1 MKKQLLLLLVTI
13 SVIGF
18 SCKKID
24 FPLPKKL
31 CQIKQVVRNGG
42 PTVSGTFDYE
52 YNNERL
58 LSKLTLTFGLQEIL
72 TFEYDNQDRPVIF
85 HKGNFG
91 TDYLIYQ
98 NNLLIRVDRFENN
111 GQLLDQ
117 VFLAYDNRKRL
128 IERKGNVMG
137 FVLTRYEYEGH
148 SKNPKRKLLFRQPVA
163 AAVSKGLDKGVNQSD
178 EQELQLQIIYEYKYD
193 NKINPQATLIGQPL
207 SPYYFGQ
214 EFTIDQYEPIP
225 ENNIVYQKFL
235 GLSGGTSFNYMEYF
249 ITYEYD
255 NHYPVKENHK
265 KVFHNPIPGVPP
277 QEIFA
282 TATYVYECKN

>member
-1 MKKQLLLLLVTI
+1 MKKQLLLLIVTAC
-13 SVIGF
+13 VIGF

-42 PTVSGTFDYE
+42 PSAAGTFNYE

-58 LSKLTLTFGLQEIL
+58 LTKLAFSFAFQDILTL
-72 TFEYDNQDRPVIF
+72 EYDNQDRPVII
-85 HKGNFG
+85 HGVNFG

-98 NNLLIRVDRFENN
+98 NNLLIRVDRFGTN
-111 GQLLDQ
+111 GQMFEQ
-117 VFLAYDNRKRL
+117 VFLTYDNRKRL
-128 IERKGNVMG
+128 IERKGNVFG
-137 FVLTRYEYEGH
+137 FLLTRYEYEGN
-148 SKNPKRKLLFRQPVA
+148 SKNPKRKLLYGLPVA
-163 AAVSKGLDKGVNQSD
+163 AAVSKGLDKGVNQPE
-178 EQELQLQIIYEYKYD
+178 EQELQLHVIYEYKYD

-207 SPYYFGQ
+207 SPFYFGQ
-214 EFTIDQYEPIP
+214 EFIIDQYEPIP

-235 GLSGGTSFNYMEYF
+235 GLSAGGFFNYMEYF

-265 KVFHNPIPGVPP
+265 EVFHNPNPGVPP
-277 QEIFA
+277 QVTLA
-282 TATYVYECKN
+282 TATYVYECRN